1 MLPSIPASNIVTV
14 NPAVIGTGGDALDLN
29 TVVLS
34 DSSIYP
40 INQYASAADVGT
52 VYGYNSKEYQFAQC
66 YFDGYVGSTI
76 KPSTLF
82 IARYNQTDINAQ
94 LIGASVKSLQLH
106 ELQAIKGEITLTIDG
121 TVTTGTVDLCKAKS
135 FSDAAVKIK

>member
-1 MLPSIPASNIVTV
+1 GHAGYNFEKPIGNIMLPSIPASNIVTV

-52 VYGYNSKEYQFAQC
+52 VYGYNSEQYKFAQC
-66 YFDGYVGSTI
+66 YFDGY
-76 KPSTLF
+76 
-82 IARYNQTDINAQ
+82 
-94 LIGASVKSLQLH
+94 
-106 ELQAIKGEITLTIDG
+106 
-121 TVTTGTVDLCKAKS
+121 
-135 FSDAAVKIK
+135 